1 MKNSNTTNKLVGIA
15 SILALIAILLATF
28 RWSNSNTASYVL
40 DNVSNKKSNEYITEV
55 SSWDKS
61 YSSGIVEHCAV
72 FKCLMRDK
80 THAKYVMVLS
90 DNSRSTKTAFVI
102 TNPDQPVVESGRVRR
117 SVPLFYP
124 SVRE

>member
-61 YSSGIVEHCAV
+61 YSSGIAEHCAV

-117 SVPLFYP
+117 SVPRRLQL
-124 SVRE
+124 RGR